1 MAGAAPARGAKFA
14 VTRILAFA
22 NQKGG
27 VGKTTTAVNLAAYL
41 AQASRRVLLI
51 DCDPQANATSHIGIN
66 PQHLLYDL
74 YDSLI
79 GQRPLAQVISLTYRV
94 GLEIAP
100 SAPRL
105 AGAEVEMVGLLAREH
120 ILRRA
125 LEPVASA
132 YDYVLLDCPPSL
144 GLLTIN
150 ALTAAGG
157 VMIPIQCEYFA
168 LEGLAHLLATID
180 LVRKSI
186 NPALTVQGL
195 LLTMYDSRTN
205 LAQQVVHEIRTHA
218 PAPVFDTLVP
228 RNVRLS
234 EAPSFGEAILT
245 YAPRSPGALAYEALA
260 QELIRQELP
269 ANAGR
274 KP

>member
-1 MAGAAPARGAKFA
+1 M
-14 VTRILAFA
+14 TRILAFA

-41 AQASRRVLLI
+41 AQSTKRVLLV
-51 DCDPQANATSHIGIN
+51 DCDPQANATSHIGVN
-66 PQHLLYDL
+66 PQHAIYGLYDV
-74 YDSLI
+74 LI
-79 GQRPLAQVISLTYRV
+79 DQMPLTKVISLTYRV
-94 GLEIAP
+94 GLDLVP

-105 AGAEVEMVGLLAREH
+105 AGAEVEMVGMLAREH
-120 ILRRA
+120 VLRRA
-125 LEPVASA
+125 LEPMASG

-157 VMIPIQCEYFA
+157 VIIPIQCEYFA

-180 LVRKSI
+180 LVRKSL

-195 LLTMYDSRTN
+195 VLTMYDGRTN
-205 LAQQVVHEIRTHA
+205 LAQQVVNEIRKNA
-218 PAPVFDTLVP
+218 PAFVFDTLIP

-245 YAPRSPGALAYEALA
+245 YAPRSPGAMAYEALT
-260 QELIRQELP
+260 QELLKQETSPRGRQMP
-269 ANAGR
+269 
-274 KP
+274 